1 MTARPL
7 SSVLKCFDL
16 LELISQADGPLRLA
30 DLARASNESRATTYQ
45 RLLTLTTAGW
55 VERLEEGTYR
65 LSLRA
70 CRFANT
76 ALEQAGLGE
85 RALPILEKLTE
96 QTGET
101 SSLVALENNRV
112 IIAQRVEAHGMLRTD
127 LRVGAEVSFIE
138 SGSGQ
143 IWTTFGPP
151 DLADRVN
158 ALGIETISEKKRA
171 EIRRQGYTIAGGGK
185 TLAGI
190 SVIAVPVLGSHGEC
204 LFSLSLVGLESR
216 FDPLTAVEKIKKAA
230 IEVGTLLS
238 GGGRQMTPHPGNTGI
253 GKLTP
258 ALE

>member
-16 LELISQADGPLRLA
+16 LELIAQADGPMRLA
-30 DLARASNESRATTYQ
+30 DLARAGDESRATTYQ

-55 VERLEEGTYR
+55 VERLDDGTYR

-85 RALPILEKLTE
+85 RALPILERLTK

-127 LRVGAEVSFIE
+127 LRVGAEMSFVE

-151 DLADRVN
+151 DLASRLN
-158 ALGIETISEKKRA
+158 ALGIETVAPERRA
-171 EIRRQGYTIAGGGK
+171 EIRKLGFAVAGGGK

-190 SVIAVPVLGSHGEC
+190 SVIAVPVLGDHGEC

-216 FDPLTAVEKIKKAA
+216 FNPETAVAEIKRAA
-230 IEVGTLLS
+230 YEIGTLLS
-238 GGGRQMTPHPGNTGI
+238 GGSRPGKIPSRRLKMN
-253 GKLTP
+253 
-258 ALE
+258 